1 MKKLMLLALAV
12 VISSASLFA
21 SNADDPI
28 EAKKEIRNQIV
39 DLLKT
44 PKFSVEEEM
53 NLTLTF
59 TFSSSGEIVVLDI
72 DSRHRDLLNYVR
84 EHLNYKMLD
93 VPGDHNQIYIMP
105 LKIKTG

>member
-1 MKKLMLLALAV
+1 MKKMILLALAL

-21 SNADDPI
+21 ASGNNPV
-28 EAKKEIRNQIV
+28 EANKEIRNQIV
-39 DLLKT
+39 DLLKSPQFT
-44 PKFSVEEEM
+44 VEKDI
-53 NLTLTF
+53 NVTLTF

-72 DSRHRDLLNYVR
+72 DSGHRDLLNYVR
-84 EHLNYKMLD
+84 EHLNYKKLN

>member
-1 MKKLMLLALAV
+1 MKKIMLLALAL

-21 SNADDPI
+21 ASGDKPI
-28 EAKKEIRNQIV
+28 EANKELRNQIV

-44 PKFSVEEEM
+44 PQFTVEEDM
-53 NLTLTF
+53 NITLTF

-84 EHLNYKMLD
+84 KHLNYKILN
-93 VPGDHNQIYIMP
+93 VPGNHNQIYVMP